1 MSTTPLTL
9 SFAGQQPPIALPQVP
24 GTRGPVGV
32 DMRGLNQSGFCS
44 YDPGFANTAGCQS
57 AISWIDT
64 ENSVLLH
71 RGYPVDQLA
80 RQCDFLE
87 VAYIMRTVTRR
98 MRPAIKPFARPSPAI
113 LWSTSR

>member
-57 AISWIDT
+57 A
-64 ENSVLLH
+64 
-71 RGYPVDQLA
+71 
-80 RQCDFLE
+80 
-87 VAYIMRTVTRR
+87 
-98 MRPAIKPFARPSPAI
+98 
-113 LWSTSR
+113 